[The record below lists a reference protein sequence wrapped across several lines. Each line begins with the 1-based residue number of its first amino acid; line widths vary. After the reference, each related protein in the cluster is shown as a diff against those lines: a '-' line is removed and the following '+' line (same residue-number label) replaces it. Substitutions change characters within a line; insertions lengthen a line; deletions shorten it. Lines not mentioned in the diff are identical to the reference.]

1 MASSLITGESRTV
14 WTLPHT
20 ISRQAKAPV
29 HRGFAAPQLMRDTTV
44 QFSCNPLGYGTSRHL
59 LPNRRQGDLVS
70 RRADPPS
77 QDRRSLGYLVSSP
90 PLATDH
96 GSRLHQLSCGAACRL
111 SGSHHLDMTRPQRI
125 AVTAFL
131 SALFVPSLFLLPVW
145 CLKSEGM
152 RSLLWDLSS
161 SAPPLVNTVVAGA
174 IPLIVFGVLCSVFAW
189 VVARIWR

>member
-1 MASSLITGESRTV
+1 MSCLSLMISWLLSSHERWFLVPASARL
-14 WTLPHT
+14 L
-20 ISRQAKAPV
+20 
-29 HRGFAAPQLMRDTTV
+29 L
-44 QFSCNPLGYGTSRHL
+44 LLHL
-59 LPNRRQGDLVS
+59 LLTERFSRLDWLAAACVMVVSQLCPISAQGDLVS
-70 RRADPPS
+70 CRADPPS

-96 GSRLHQLSCGAACRL
+96 GSRLHQLSDGAACRL
-111 SGSHHLDMTRPQRI
+111 SGSRHLDMTRPQRI

-131 SALFVPSLFLLPVW
+131 SALFVPSLFLLPFW

-152 RSLLWDLSS
+152 RSVLWDLSS

>member
-1 MASSLITGESRTV
+1 MCIRDRDWLAAACVMAVSQLR
-14 WTLPHT
+14 P
-20 ISRQAKAPV
+20 ISA
-29 HRGFAAPQLMRDTTV
+29 
-44 QFSCNPLGYGTSRHL
+44 
-59 LPNRRQGDLVS
+59 QGDLVS

-96 GSRLHQLSCGAACRL
+96 GSRLHQLSGGAACRL

-152 RSLLWDLSS
+152 KSLLWDLSS
-161 SAPPLVNTVVAGA
+161 STPPLVTTVVAGA
-174 IPLIVFGVLCSVFAW
+174 IPLIVFAVLCSVFAW
-189 VVARIWR
+189 VIARIWR

>member
-1 MASSLITGESRTV
+1 MTR
-14 WTLPHT
+14 
-20 ISRQAKAPV
+20 
-29 HRGFAAPQLMRDTTV
+29 FAAQAPTPPQEPTYLHDSSSGW
-44 QFSCNPLGYGTSRHL
+44 FSCFLQL
-59 LPNRRQGDLVS
+59 LTGPRLRTGPRPNSTQGDPVS

-90 PLATDH
+90 PLASDH
-96 GSRLHQLSCGAACRL
+96 GSRLHQLSGGAACRL
-111 SGSHHLDMTRPQRI
+111 SASHHLDMTRPQRI

-145 CLKSEGM
+145 CLKSEGI

>member
-1 MASSLITGESRTV
+1 MISAQWSADKPLDGGLGTPKTTSPLSWAGSVPMRRWQRPNDPRRRSDVFKGEGVRRS
-14 WTLPHT
+14 
-20 ISRQAKAPV
+20 
-29 HRGFAAPQLMRDTTV
+29 GGAAP
-44 QFSCNPLGYGTSRHL
+44 
-59 LPNRRQGDLVS
+59 
-70 RRADPPS
+70 
-77 QDRRSLGYLVSSP
+77 
-90 PLATDH
+90 
-96 GSRLHQLSCGAACRL
+96 RL
-111 SGSHHLDMTRPQRI
+111 SDSYQLDMTRPKRI